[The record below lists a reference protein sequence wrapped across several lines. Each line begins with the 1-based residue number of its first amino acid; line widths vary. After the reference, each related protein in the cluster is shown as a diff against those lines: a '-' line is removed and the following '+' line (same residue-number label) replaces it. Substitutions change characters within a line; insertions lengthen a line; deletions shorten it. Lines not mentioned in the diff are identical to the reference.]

1 MRVLH
6 AMSVNGWSEEGT
18 PRLICVD
25 PPGGTSNS
33 MVPNVFL
40 GMPWPSPQPASPA
53 MPTVSIGTAD
63 FSIEFW
69 ARQKYG
75 GSPGSD
81 EQFWTGLMIN
91 DPDAPS
97 SNFPEMAA
105 AIRWT
110 DSDLSNQLWFCQDPG
125 NGTILKI
132 TSGILATRRGVW
144 NHYCLNFDRDG
155 NMSCFIDN
163 EAKGT
168 PAAISTQQSSIGA
181 QQVHALT
188 SDHAFPIHA
197 ASIDVDAATYSIFPV
212 IIGPFAVHLQLMTA
226 AQRELS
232 YRYKTVQSFGAS
244 VTKILFGWRDFT
256 GQTAWDMNADHAA
269 FGHLVGQSVPLG
281 SPLGT
286 NATVKVLDL
295 SGNVNHWT
303 IPTETDYTTRTES
316 VFTDENGTFAVA
328 FGADPFFT

>member
-1 MRVLH
+1 
-6 AMSVNGWSEEGT
+6 MSVNGWSEEGT
-18 PRLICVD
+18 PRLVCVD

-33 MVPNVFL
+33 MVPNVYL

-53 MPTVSIGTAD
+53 MPTVSIGTSD

-81 EQFWTGLMIN
+81 DQFWTGIMIN

-97 SNFPEMAA
+97 SNFPEICA

-110 DSDLSNQLWFCQDPG
+110 DSDLSNQLWFSDDPG
-125 NGTILKI
+125 NTAAITI
-132 TSGILATRRGVW
+132 TSSILATRRGVW
-144 NHYCLNFDRDG
+144 NHWCLNFDRDG
-155 NMSCFIDN
+155 NMSCYIDN
-163 EAKGT
+163 EVKGT
-168 PAAISTQQSSIGA
+168 PAAITA
-181 QQVHALT
+181 QQGSIAAQEVHALT
-188 SDHAFPIHA
+188 SDHAFAIHA
-197 ASIDVDAATYSIFPV
+197 TSIDIDDGSYSVFPV
-212 IIGPFAVHLQLMTA
+212 IIGPFAVHKRLMTA
-226 AQRELS
+226 AEREAS
-232 YRYKTVQSFGAS
+232 YRYKTVQSFGAA
-244 VTKILFGWRDFT
+244 TTLIQFGWRDLT
-256 GQTAWDMNADHAA
+256 GQTAWDMNSAHAA
-269 FGHLVGQSVPLG
+269 YGHLVGQAVPIG

-295 SGNVNHWT
+295 SGNANHWT

-316 VFTDENGTFAVA
+316 VFTAENGTFAVA